1 MNSESGISMITNS
14 EILLLFGI
22 VILGFFLYIS
32 KIKKA
37 NETEKML
44 DAETGMG
51 NLQYFKYH
59 FKYSLSD
66 DFRYFYHVA
75 YIILDTRYLRT
86 YYDDSSF
93 EEVLKYAA
101 SVLSEHTEDGDIP
114 ARISENG
121 FAFAFKSI
129 DEEDAKNRF
138 SGIMEKLNSFE
149 GKRVK
154 DNRLVFHSAIYHL
167 GNSDKNCE
175 LLLFNLRKNC
185 IRLVDTETQMVFC
198 DVHAMNSIQEENKLT
213 EAILKGLEK
222 NEFKMYLQFIVDN
235 KTKNIVSAEALSRW
249 DRPQKGLVGP
259 GEYIENMENTGI
271 IGKHDLYMFE
281 CALRQLEK
289 WKDTELEDLS
299 ISCNFTRITL
309 SEEGF
314 IDKLKRISDKY
325 DFDKSKLSIEITED
339 AIEKD
344 IDVAM
349 ENVKRCK
356 ELGFRIYLDD
366 LGSGYTSLTNLCDY
380 PIDVVK
386 IDRSILLKTD
396 TDKGKDLFKG
406 IVALAHSLGIK
417 ATCEGVETEEQN
429 LFVSGT
435 DCDFI
440 QGWYYSKPL
449 PEEKWEGFLKEYK
462 A

>member
-1 MNSESGISMITNS
+1 
-14 EILLLFGI
+14 
-22 VILGFFLYIS
+22 
-32 KIKKA
+32 
-37 NETEKML
+37 
-44 DAETGMG
+44 
-51 NLQYFKYH
+51 
-59 FKYSLSD
+59 
-66 DFRYFYHVA
+66 
-75 YIILDTRYLRT
+75 
-86 YYDDSSF
+86 
-93 EEVLKYAA
+93 
-101 SVLSEHTEDGDIP
+101 
-114 ARISENG
+114 
-121 FAFAFKSI
+121 
-129 DEEDAKNRF
+129 
-138 SGIMEKLNSFE
+138 
-149 GKRVK
+149 
-154 DNRLVFHSAIYHL
+154 
-167 GNSDKNCE
+167 
-175 LLLFNLRKNC
+175 
-185 IRLVDTETQMVFC
+185 
-198 DVHAMNSIQEENKLT
+198 MNSIQEENKLT

-235 KTKNIVSAEALSRW
+235 KTKKIVSAEALSRW
-249 DRPQKGLVGP
+249 DRPQKGIVGP

-289 WKDTELEDLS
+289 WKDTELKDLS

-386 IDRSILLKTD
+386 IDRDVLLLAEKENGR
-396 TDKGKDLFKG
+396 KLF
-406 IVALAHSLGIK
+406 LGIISLINK
-417 ATCEGVETEEQN
+417 LNLKVVCEGVET
-429 LFVSGT
+429 
-435 DCDFI
+435 
-440 QGWYYSKPL
+440 K
-449 PEEKWEGFLKEYK
+449 
-462 A
+462 